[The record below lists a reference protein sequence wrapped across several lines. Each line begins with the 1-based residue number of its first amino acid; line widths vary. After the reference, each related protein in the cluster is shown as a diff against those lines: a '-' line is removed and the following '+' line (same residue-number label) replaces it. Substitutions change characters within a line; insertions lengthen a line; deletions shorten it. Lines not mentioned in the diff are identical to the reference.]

1 MLKYQM
7 MIIEKVSFNR
17 ELFEK
22 EIRKSMRMLTHN
34 ELEEL
39 RIWAFEMFS
48 NRHNDILRRTFAG
61 SRIIA

>member
-22 EIRKSMRMLTHN
+22 EIRKSMRMLSHN

-39 RIWAFEMFS
+39 RAWAFAKYG
-48 NRHNDILRRTFAG
+48 NRYSDVLRRTFAV
-61 SRIIA
+61 SRIVA